1 MEPSA
6 FRRAL
11 RQPMPAAERDYLAA
25 QFVGEQQLTPSEAE
39 QAVALFGEYAFILR
53 LLADTPQKQNRIGLA
68 HVGC

>member
-25 QFVGEQQLTPSEAE
+25 QFVGEQQP
-39 QAVALFGEYAFILR
+39 ALLYSCADSRHVGEVVSTIR
-53 LLADTPQKQNRIGLA
+53 LQADTPQKQGIVWLS
-68 HVGC
+68 